1 MSHHQTMRRFGLV
14 AAVCAL
20 LLGCRSWRYE
30 PLPTVP
36 TYTVPPPPLS
46 AAVSP
51 PGPAVVPAPVVPGTP
66 VAPVAPV
73 VPVPA
78 MQAVAAGR
86 LSITPAEL
94 VAPVC
99 TEVILVAS
107 VCDGGYLRANQ
118 RVNWTL
124 SPESVGQI
132 VNAGEAGAFS
142 WLISPFT
149 APRHVS
155 PRQASA
161 VTAEVDVN
169 LPGGPCIRRGQSWVA
184 LTSVQEGVSCITAV
198 TPDLPIGSAN
208 MQAATVYW
216 VDGQWTF
223 PPPSMQ
229 PLGAVQRLTTTVAR
243 STNGS
248 PVAGWLV
255 RYEIV
260 SGPEAGF
267 GPQRSRVVE
276 VPTDELGQATV
287 ELMQNSP
294 SPGMN
299 EIRID
304 VIYPQGGKR
313 LVVGRGSVQHTWT
326 SSLALTI
333 SGPAQAQVGA
343 TVEYVMEVNNP
354 SNQAASN
361 VAVALPIPDGYRLVR
376 TDPPAEQVGSQVQWQ
391 FPLVA
396 AGDRRSLAARFQV
409 ERPGQYDIC
418 ATLVASGDA
427 QFQQCT
433 STTVPGVQ
441 PPNTR
446 PAPQPQPQPQP
457 QPGPQP
463 QPIGQQLDVQL
474 TGPTQVNLGQEVTF
488 TAVITNR
495 GSRPAT
501 NVLIWAA
508 FDAGLQHAAAPSPI
522 ERPLDDLSP
531 GQSRTIDLT
540 FRTVQAGRQCTRV
553 EITADGANRATAN
566 ACVNVSP
573 AGGGNPRAELRKT
586 GPAMKEV
593 GQDAEFAIE
602 VRNTG
607 DVELNNLVITD
618 RYGPE
623 LRPVFATENHRLREG
638 NGYTLTWNVD
648 RLPVGE
654 SVQLRV
660 VCRCES
666 AAVRTCSMAEV
677 TADRRINVSDQA
689 CLAIRAP
696 ESMLQV
702 SVVDLYDP
710 AEVGQDVPFEI
721 RITNRGATSAT
732 HVTVDVFLPPELSPR
747 RVGTGGETRNFE
759 INGQTVQFP
768 PFPELQPG
776 QSITYRVRARAE
788 RPGNKVTVEARVGS
802 DQLSQPITSTTT
814 TDIFQKM

>member
-1 MSHHQTMRRFGLV
+1 MFQYQTMRRFGLMAV
-14 AAVCAL
+14 VCAL

-30 PLPTVP
+30 PIPNVP
-36 TYTVPPPPLS
+36 TYTVPPPSLG

-51 PGPAVVPAPVVPGTP
+51 PGPAVTPAPVMPVAQVAPMAPGVPLTP
-66 VAPVAPV
+66 VMPAPS
-73 VPVPA
+73 
-78 MQAVAAGR
+78 AALGR
-86 LSITPAEL
+86 LTITPAEL
-94 VAPVC
+94 VAPVR

-107 VCDGGYLRANQ
+107 VCEGGFLRANQ

-124 SPESVGQI
+124 SPESVGQFI
-132 VNAGEAGAFS
+132 NAGEAGPFS
-142 WLISPFT
+142 WLISPFS
-149 APRHVS
+149 APRQVT

-169 LPGGPCIRRGQSWVA
+169 LPAGPCIRRGQSWVA
-184 LTSVQEGVSCITAV
+184 LTSVQEGVSCITAC
-198 TPDLPIGSAN
+198 TPDLPIGAANLQSA
-208 MQAATVYW
+208 TIYW

-223 PPPSMQ
+223 PPPSIQ

-243 STNGS
+243 ATNGS
-248 PVAGWLV
+248 PVPGWLV
-255 RYEIV
+255 RYEII

-267 GPQRSRVVE
+267 GPQHSRVIE

-287 ELMQNSP
+287 ELMQSTP

-333 SGPAQAQVGA
+333 TGPTQAQVGS
-343 TVEYVMEVNNP
+343 TVEYVMEVQNP

-361 VAVALPIPDGYRLVR
+361 VAVALPIPDGYRLLR
-376 TDPPAEQVGSQVQWQ
+376 TDPPAEQVGPQVQWQ
-391 FPLVA
+391 FPLMA
-396 AGDRRSLAARFQV
+396 AGDRRSLAVRFQV
-409 ERPGQYDIC
+409 ERPGQYNVC

-427 QFQQCT
+427 QFQQCA
-433 STTVPGVQ
+433 STTVPGAQ
-441 PPNTR
+441 PPNTST
-446 PAPQPQPQPQP
+446 Q
-457 QPGPQP
+457 PQP
-463 QPIGQQLDVQL
+463 QPIGQQLDVRL
-474 TGPTQVNLGQEVTF
+474 TGPSQVDLGQNVTF

-495 GSRPAT
+495 GNQPAT
-501 NVLIWAA
+501 GLLIWAA
-508 FDAGLQHAAAPSPI
+508 FDAGLQHAVAPSPI
-522 ERPLDDLSP
+522 ERSLSDLPP
-531 GQSRTIDLT
+531 GQSRMVELT
-540 FRTVQAGRQCTRV
+540 FRTLQAGRQCVRV
-553 EITADGANRATAN
+553 EVSADGTSRVTAN
-566 ACVNVSP
+566 ACVNVAP
-573 AGGGNPRAELRKT
+573 AGGGNPRVEVRKT

-607 DVELNNLVITD
+607 DVGLTNLVIFD

-623 LRPVFATENHRLREG
+623 LRPVFATENHRLSEG
-638 NGYTLTWNVD
+638 SGYTLTWNVD

-666 AAVRTCSMAEV
+666 AAVRTCTMAEV
-677 TADRRINVSDQA
+677 KADRNVNAADQA

-696 ESMLQV
+696 ESMLTV

-710 AEVGQDVPFEI
+710 VEVGQDVPFEI

-732 HVTVDVFLPPELSPR
+732 HVTVDVLLPPELSPR

-776 QSITYRVRARAE
+776 QTITYRVRARAE
-788 RPGNKVTVEARVGS
+788 RPGNKVTVEARVSS
-802 DQLSQPITSTTT
+802 DQLPQPITSTTT

>member
-1 MSHHQTMRRFGLV
+1 MSQRTTLRRFGLV

-20 LLGCRSWRYE
+20 LLGCRSWQYD
-30 PLPTVP
+30 PAPNVP
-36 TYTVPPPPLS
+36 TYTVPPAPLG
-46 AAVSP
+46 AAVAP
-51 PGPAVVPAPVVPGTP
+51 PATVMPPAAVAPP
-66 VAPVAPV
+66 VAVAS
-73 VPVPA
+73 
-78 MQAVAAGR
+78 GR
-86 LSITPAEL
+86 VMITPAEL

-99 TEVILVAS
+99 TEVILTAS
-107 VCDGGYLRANQ
+107 VCDAGFLRANQ

-132 VNAGEAGAFS
+132 VNVGESGPFS
-142 WLISPFT
+142 WLISPFST
-149 APRHVS
+149 PRQVT
-155 PRQASA
+155 PRQAVA
-161 VTAEVDVN
+161 ATAETDVQ

-184 LTSVQEGVSCITAV
+184 LTSVQEGVSCISAC
-198 TPDLPIGSAN
+198 TPDLPPGSAN
-208 MQAATVYW
+208 IQMATVYW

-223 PPPSMQ
+223 PPPSIQ
-229 PLGAVQRLTTTVAR
+229 PLGAVQRLTTTVTR

-248 PVAGWLV
+248 PVPGWLV

-260 SGPEAGF
+260 SGPEAGL
-267 GPQRSRVVE
+267 GPQQSRVIE

-287 ELMQNSP
+287 ELMQNTP

-333 SGPAQAQVGA
+333 TGPAQAQVGS
-343 TVEYVMEVNNP
+343 TVQYVMEVQNP
-354 SNQAASN
+354 SDQPASN
-361 VAVALPIPDGYRLVR
+361 VAVALPVPDGYRLVR
-376 TDPPAEQVGSQVQWQ
+376 TDPQAEQVGQQLQWH

-396 AGDRRSLAARFQV
+396 AGDRRSLAVRFQV
-409 ERPGQYDIC
+409 ERPGQYDLC

-427 QFQQCT
+427 QFQQCA
-433 STTVPGVQ
+433 STTVPSPQQ
-441 PPNTR
+441 PGTR
-446 PAPQPQPQPQP
+446 PQPEPQPQ
-457 QPGPQP
+457 PQP
-463 QPIGQQLDVQL
+463 QPIGQQLDVRV
-474 TGPTQVNLGQEVTF
+474 TGPAQVELGQEATF

-495 GSRPAT
+495 SSRAAT
-501 NVLIWAA
+501 NLLIWAA
-508 FDAGLQHAAAPSPI
+508 FDAGLEHAVAASPI
-522 ERPLDDLSP
+522 ERPLEDLPP
-531 GQSRTIDLT
+531 GQSRTIELK

-553 EITADGANRATAN
+553 EVTADGAMRATAN
-566 ACVNVSP
+566 ACVNVGP
-573 AGGGNPRAELRKT
+573 GAGGGNPRVEIRKT
-586 GPAMKEV
+586 GPPMKEV

-607 DVELNNLVITD
+607 DVGLTNLVITD

-623 LRPVFATENHRLREG
+623 LRPVFATENHRLQEG
-638 NGYTLTWNVD
+638 SGYTLTWNVD

-660 VCRCES
+660 VCRCET

-677 TADRRINVSDQA
+677 RADRGVNAAEQA

-696 ESMLQV
+696 ESMLTV

-710 AEVGQDVPFEI
+710 VEVGQDVPFEI

-759 INGQTVQFP
+759 INGQTVQFT

-776 QSITYRVRARAE
+776 QTITYRVRARAE
-788 RPGNKVTVEARVGS
+788 RPGSKVMVEARVGS
-802 DQLSQPITSTTT
+802 DQLPQPITSTTT
-814 TDIFQKM
+814 TDIFNKM